1 MKEEKEKEGK
11 EKSPILALPRFTLH
25 INDTFFVF
33 FSAVEFYLFL
43 GLVKCELRVVC
54 FTSLIIV

>member
-33 FSAVEFYLFL
+33 FQLLSFIF
-43 GLVKCELRVVC
+43 
-54 FTSLIIV
+54 F